1 MRPEPEPLNLG
12 PWHLDKFS
20 LVLTASTGS
29 GKTAA
34 FYAPLLVM
42 EHLLQNPVAGIP
54 QPPPHPIALTCN
66 INL

>member
-1 MRPEPEPLNLG
+1 MASTHTSLNLG
-12 PWHLDKFS
+12 LWIKFLS
-20 LVLTASTGS
+20 YLLSTGS

-54 QPPPHPIALTCN
+54 QLPPILLH
-66 INL
+66 